1 MYSAIFF
8 ITIRNVN
15 VIPLDYKA
23 SSDSHLYEDIELYQ
37 NSDIASNKEQDI
49 STVACPAYVT
59 NCTFHRQGPC
69 LNLCIRVWNCS
80 TIRIS
85 YQQTSVLFL
94 RINFLILL

>member
-23 SSDSHLYEDIELYQ
+23 TSDSHLYEDIELYQ

-59 NCTFHRQGPC
+59 VH
-69 LNLCIRVWNCS
+69 S
-80 TIRIS
+80 TDKDPVS
-85 YQQTSVLFL
+85 TSVSEYETV
-94 RINFLILL
+94 

>member
-1 MYSAIFF
+1 MVKAIVRVKEELLVNHLHTYIQQYFF

-23 SSDSHLYEDIELYQ
+23 TSDSHLYEDIELYQ

-59 NCTFHRQGPC
+59 VH
-69 LNLCIRVWNCS
+69 S
-80 TIRIS
+80 TDKDPVS
-85 YQQTSVLFL
+85 TCVSEYETVQQ
-94 RINFLILL
+94 

>member
-23 SSDSHLYEDIELYQ
+23 TSDSHLYEDIELYQ

-59 NCTFHRQGPC
+59 VH
-69 LNLCIRVWNCS
+69 S
-80 TIRIS
+80 TDKDPVS
-85 YQQTSVLFL
+85 TCVSEYETVQQ
-94 RINFLILL
+94 

>member
-23 SSDSHLYEDIELYQ
+23 TSDSHLYEDIELYQ
-37 NSDIASNKEQDI
+37 NSNIASNKEQDI

-59 NCTFHRQGPC
+59 VH
-69 LNLCIRVWNCS
+69 S
-80 TIRIS
+80 TDKDPVS
-85 YQQTSVLFL
+85 TCVSEYETVQQ
-94 RINFLILL
+94 

>member
-23 SSDSHLYEDIELYQ
+23 TSDSHLYEDIELYQ
-37 NSDIASNKEQDI
+37 SSDIASNKEQDI

-59 NCTFHRQGPC
+59 VH
-69 LNLCIRVWNCS
+69 S
-80 TIRIS
+80 TDKDPVS
-85 YQQTSVLFL
+85 TCVSEYETV
-94 RINFLILL
+94 

>member
-8 ITIRNVN
+8 ITIRNIN

-23 SSDSHLYEDIELYQ
+23 TSDSHLYEDIELYQ

-59 NCTFHRQGPC
+59 VH
-69 LNLCIRVWNCS
+69 S
-80 TIRIS
+80 TDKDPVS
-85 YQQTSVLFL
+85 TCVSEYETVQL
-94 RINFLILL
+94 